1 MNETITMYQGE
12 RKGGEAPEFLTKA
25 EGDKVRAFHKS
36 LSEYEQTPLVSLD
49 SMAKKLGV
57 GGIYVKDESK
67 RFGLKAFKALGA
79 SYAIH
84 CLLEEDAGEAGD
96 MFCAE
101 AVSDEGGFTEE

>member
-49 SMAKKLGV
+49 SMA
-57 GGIYVKDESK
+57 
-67 RFGLKAFKALGA
+67 
-79 SYAIH
+79 
-84 CLLEEDAGEAGD
+84 
-96 MFCAE
+96 
-101 AVSDEGGFTEE
+101 